1 MSVVTSD
8 RFAKGMSFEQY
19 VAYTATPENLQRED
33 VWGSAPIDDMI
44 SGLSEPLVIV
54 PPST

>member
-19 VAYTATPENLQRED
+19 VAYTGTPENLQRED
-33 VWGSAPIDDMI
+33 VRGSAAIDEMI
-44 SGLSEPLVIV
+44 SGLYERLVV
-54 PPST
+54 GPPSK

>member
-19 VAYTATPENLQRED
+19 VAYTGTPESLQREG
-33 VWGSAPIDDMI
+33 VRGSAAIDEMI
-44 SGLSEPLVIV
+44 SGLYERLVV
-54 PPST
+54 GPPSK